1 MSWLAHEWT
10 RVICAV
16 LLALEPDRE
25 QTRLFVWIVWLWTRH
40 SYMDISNISNSA
52 KIVQDM
58 QLNVAAFVKLAF
70 KV

>member
-1 MSWLAHEWT
+1 
-10 RVICAV
+10 
-16 LLALEPDRE
+16 
-25 QTRLFVWIVWLWTRH
+25 
-40 SYMDISNISNSA
+40 MDISNISNSA